1 MWENGDVETRIGT
14 AMQEAVMCRH
24 SSLLIVRM
32 EASTMPP
39 APRSA
44 TVLQKVT
51 NEHKQEMLYLLHCP
65 LWQKCLP
72 GFCCDFCHR
81 WHLLT

>member
-1 MWENGDVETRIGT
+1 MWENGDEETRIGT

-24 SSLLIVRM
+24 SSLLILRM
-32 EASTMPP
+32 EASTMPL

-51 NEHKQEMLYLLHCP
+51 NENTGNALFAPLPPLAKMSPGLL
-65 LWQKCLP
+65 L
-72 GFCCDFCHR
+72 
-81 WHLLT
+81 